1 MMSHARLL
9 SVTFIFGIV
18 MLRKVHQIYGA
29 TGATFAKAM
38 SEGQGTFNTAVWSNQ
53 HVRNAAQEAAT
64 QAASHA
70 AQVIFFI
77 KIKVIYYNFR
87 MPSNKKPIKKHQVH
101 PNQMVM
107 ICDIWTRDPRSGA
120 WTPDLDLF
128 RTSFRRSN
136 LCYMFLLYCQ

>member
-1 MMSHARLL
+1 
-9 SVTFIFGIV
+9 

-70 AQVIFFI
+70 AQVNFI
-77 KIKVIYYNFR
+77 LSNTFTKKVIFYT
-87 MPSNKKPIKKHQVH
+87 V
-101 PNQMVM
+101 
-107 ICDIWTRDPRSGA
+107 
-120 WTPDLDLF
+120 
-128 RTSFRRSN
+128 
-136 LCYMFLLYCQ
+136 

>member
-1 MMSHARLL
+1 
-9 SVTFIFGIV
+9 

-70 AQVIFFI
+70 AQVNFKGVPGNFKHFRK
-77 KIKVIYYNFR
+77 KI
-87 MPSNKKPIKKHQVH
+87 
-101 PNQMVM
+101 
-107 ICDIWTRDPRSGA
+107 
-120 WTPDLDLF
+120 LF
-128 RTSFRRSN
+128 QNAFK
-136 LCYMFLLYCQ
+136 

>member
-1 MMSHARLL
+1 MIHSQLF

-70 AQVIFFI
+70 AQVNFI
-77 KIKVIYYNFR
+77 LSNTFTKKVIYR
-87 MPSNKKPIKKHQVH
+87 IKY
-101 PNQMVM
+101 
-107 ICDIWTRDPRSGA
+107 T
-120 WTPDLDLF
+120 
-128 RTSFRRSN
+128 
-136 LCYMFLLYCQ
+136 LYKNNGNVIFQNAFK